1 MKVLVLVL
9 EALKAVLEPI
19 PTHHCIG
26 VHIVVRKIYATCY

>member
-9 EALKAVLEPI
+9 EALKAVLDPI
-19 PTHHCIG
+19 PAHHCIG